1 MSNINVVVPP
11 NYEWPIDRG
20 KKIFLAG
27 TIDNGNSIDWQRE
40 VINLFSTE
48 NRDITFF
55 NPRRAD
61 WPSDDAHNE
70 IVKQINWELDHLE
83 RADLIVMN
91 ILGSSKSPIS
101 LMEIGLFAKSGKLL
115 VFCPENYYRFDNVRI
130 VCERFNIPLF
140 DTNDLLV
147 IKHQVDIA
155 LEKQ

>member
-1 MSNINVVVPP
+1 MSDIKVVVPP
-11 NYEWPIDRG
+11 NYEWPIDRS

-48 NRDITFF
+48 SGDITFF

-70 IVKQINWELDHLE
+70 ITKQINWELDHLE

-115 VFCPENYYRFDNVRI
+115 VFCPENYYRFDNVKV
-130 VCERFNIPLF
+130 VCDRYNIPLF